1 MLASIIV
8 FKCLLYRT
16 LDPDQ
21 VLCACKYPK
30 TNKVKDEEDIKPEYE
45 KPEWRA
51 EFNLGRRYQA
61 SYNIAPT
68 DITPVM

>member
-1 MLASIIV
+1 MASYKYTFFFCV
-8 FKCLLYRT
+8 RT

-21 VLCACKYPK
+21 VLCACKYQVK
-30 TNKVKDEEDIKPEYE
+30 GTKDEENKEE
-45 KPEWRA
+45 FRTPEWRS
-51 EFNLGRRYQA
+51 EFNLGRQYQA